1 MVLSFG
7 YWLVAILLGMSASL
21 STIDLALANPP
32 TEPAP
37 ETTEAITEE
46 TPLASGAFKI
56 QELKKPNAT
65 IHYVRVP
72 ASSSAY
78 EVIPVVSETVATVD
92 KLAKLAPG
100 TPLMAINAGFF
111 DPKNKM
117 TTSYIVVNGKIAASP
132 IENRDFL
139 ENPAMFP
146 YLEKMLNRTEFRVL
160 SCGKGSTFSIAKHR
174 DAIKGHCKLVH
185 SIQAG
190 PNLFLTDSAL
200 NEAFIDYKDGKR
212 IRDPLGVSRR
222 NARSAVGIDQDGNAI
237 FAMVSMKGANDGVGG
252 VTLEEL
258 SSIMHELGAVDALG
272 LDGGSSSSIWVNG
285 QTLYGKLD
293 SDKRTVQRP
302 VKSAFVLVKKDPKK
316 ESQ

>member
-1 MVLSFG
+1 MVLSVG
-7 YWLVAILLGMSASL
+7 YWLLAFVLGVSATF
-21 STIDLALANPP
+21 STVETALAKTPP
-32 TEPAP
+32 AQPAA
-37 ETTEAITEE
+37 EATAAPAE
-46 TPLASGAFKI
+46 TPVATGPIKI
-56 QELKKPNAT
+56 QELKKPYAT

-72 ASSSAY
+72 AASSAY
-78 EVIPVVSETVATVD
+78 EVIPVVSESVATVD

-100 TPLMAINAGFF
+100 TPLMAINAGYF

-160 SCGKGSTFSIAKHR
+160 NCGKGSTFSIAKHR
-174 DAIKGHCKLVH
+174 DSIKGHCKLLH

-190 PNLFLTDSAL
+190 PNLFSEDSAL
-200 NEAFIDYKDGKR
+200 EEAFVDYKDGKR
-212 IRDPLGVSRR
+212 IRDPLGVGRR
-222 NARSAVGIDQDGNAI
+222 NARSAVGIDQEGNAI
-237 FAMVSMKGANDGVGG
+237 FAMVSMKGEKDGAGG
-252 VTLEEL
+252 VTLAEL
-258 SSIMHELGAVDALG
+258 GNIMHELGAVDALG

-302 VKSAFVLVKKDPKK
+302 VKSAFVLIKK

>member
-7 YWLVAILLGMSASL
+7 YWLLALFFGISASM
-21 STIDLALANPP
+21 TAIDPAQAESD
-32 TEPAP
+32 TEKPRQSP
-37 ETTEAITEE
+37 
-46 TPLASGAFKI
+46 GVFDV
-56 QELKKPNAT
+56 QELKKPYAT

-72 ASSSAY
+72 AASLSY
-78 EVIPVVSETVATVD
+78 EVVPVVSETVATVD

-100 TPLMAINAGFF
+100 QPLMAINAGYF
-111 DPKNKM
+111 DPKNKL
-117 TTSYIVVNGKIAASP
+117 TTSYVIVNGKVAASP

-146 YLEKMLNRTEFRVL
+146 YLEKMLNRTEFRIL
-160 SCGKGSTFSIAKHR
+160 SCGKGSTFAIAKHR
-174 DAIKGHCKLVH
+174 DAIKGHCKLLH

-190 PNLFLTDSAL
+190 PNLFTPDSAL
-200 NEAFIDYKDGKR
+200 EEAFVDYKDGKR
-212 IRDPLGVSRR
+212 IRDPLGIGRR

-237 FAMVSMKGANDGVGG
+237 FAMVSMKTDKDGVGG
-252 VTLEEL
+252 VTLDEL

-302 VKSAFVLVKKDPKK
+302 VKSAFVLVKKDP
-316 ESQ
+316 